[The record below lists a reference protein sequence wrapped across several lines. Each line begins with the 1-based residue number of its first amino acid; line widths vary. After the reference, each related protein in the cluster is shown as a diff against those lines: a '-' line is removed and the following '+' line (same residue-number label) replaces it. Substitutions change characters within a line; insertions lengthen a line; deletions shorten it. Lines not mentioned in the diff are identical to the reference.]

1 MSTRRYAPVVS
12 TLGDVTLVADGGELV
27 GLYFPHHWSRP
38 DASTFGEQVDAS
50 PDPLLAQAAH
60 ELDEYL
66 AGVRREFAVPLAA
79 RGDEF
84 QVRVWALLRQI
95 PYGRTTTYGALAE
108 QLGGRN
114 LAQKVG
120 PAVGRNPLCVFVA
133 CHRVIGANGALTG
146 YAGGLERKRRLLELE
161 EPEEARAGRLF

>member
-1 MSTRRYAPVVS
+1 MSARRYAPVVS
-12 TLGDVTLVADGGELV
+12 TLGDVTLVADGGGLV
-27 GLYFPHHWSRP
+27 GLYFPHHWHRP

-50 PDPLLAQAAH
+50 SDPLLAQAAH

-66 AGVRREFAVPLAA
+66 AGRRREFAVQLAA

-108 QLGGRN
+108 QLGDRR

-120 PAVGRNPLCVFVA
+120 QAVGRNPLCVFVA